1 MIQGKQK
8 KGYGFDIANNVYK
21 ELRKN
26 GGIEPPKEFVFMDR
40 AAIGMGSLFMKLNV
54 KLNWHNLFNNLIK
67 DFDEKKILRFRK

>member
-1 MIQGKQK
+1 
-8 KGYGFDIANNVYK
+8 
-21 ELRKN
+21 
-26 GGIEPPKEFVFMDR
+26 MDR